1 MVFARPN
8 KPHLNGDTLLRPGD
22 AWPINQVFTE
32 ISPVYIALN
41 APYTFLYD
49 GTKGRLGGFRK
60 IIRIMNVCTQTTK
73 YEFTVIMQVRKGKWY
88 ICIPFRY
95 SKYIDNFRTSTNL
108 NLVLIPTWIATKE
121 SGSRGQTKKLDF
133 IHFLESEC
141 LWRWIPSFS
150 NNVNLADFSPLPFL
164 EPGAS
169 YRLESS
175 LSEIILRN

>member
-1 MVFARPN
+1 MLLIHFFMMERRGGLEGSGKLLELWMFAL
-8 KPHLNGDTLLRPGD
+8 KLL
-22 AWPINQVFTE
+22 
-32 ISPVYIALN
+32 S
-41 APYTFLYD
+41 
-49 GTKGRLGGFRK
+49 
-60 IIRIMNVCTQTTK
+60 MNLQS
-73 YEFTVIMQVRKGKWY
+73 FMQVRKGKWY

-121 SGSRGQTKKLDF
+121 FGSRGQTKKLDF